1 MASQWTGLA
10 PGERPFRE
18 AAPFYSAYRYRPSE
32 EFVRL
37 LATHLGWS
45 PKDRVLDL
53 GAGPAH
59 VSTLLAPYVREVVAM
74 EPDQAM
80 LDEGRK
86 WAAST
91 GVDNVAFV
99 HGGSEDL
106 ERLRT
111 SLGIF
116 VAVVMSQSFHWMP
129 DQDRVLRSLD
139 GMLDG
144 TRGAVALVGYVNDP
158 DFNRVC
164 VGLDREPW
172 SNAEAILRRYL
183 SEAPK
188 GPSPAGRHDPF
199 PDILRRSSLPRVE
212 LLSYEHDIEVRPSV
226 DAAIGTLYTL
236 GNALTQLGDSR
247 LAFET
252 EVRNLLARAD
262 TTPFCARLVDS
273 ALIARRSMTG

>member
-10 PGERPFRE
+10 PGEHPFRE
-18 AAPFYSAYRYRPSE
+18 AAPFYSTFRYRPSE

-74 EPDQAM
+74 EPDEAM
-80 LDEGRK
+80 LDAGRK
-86 WAAST
+86 WAASR
-91 GVDNVAFV
+91 GADNVAFV

-106 ERLRT
+106 ERLTT
-111 SLGIF
+111 SLGTF

-129 DQDRVLRSLD
+129 DPDRVLRSLD

-144 TRGAVALVGYVNDP
+144 TRGAVALVGYVNEP

-172 SNAEAILRRYL
+172 SDAEAILRRYL
-183 SEAPK
+183 SQASK

-199 PDILRRSSLPRVE
+199 LDILRRSPFPRLE
-212 LLSYEHDIEVRPSV
+212 LLSYEHDIEVQPSV
-226 DAAIGTLYTL
+226 DAALGTLYTL
-236 GNALTQLGDSR
+236 GNALAQLGDSR
-247 LAFET
+247 QAFET
-252 EVRNLLARAD
+252 EVRDALAGAD
-262 TTPFCARLVDS
+262 TTPFRARLVDS
-273 ALIARRSMTG
+273 ALLGRRSTTG

>member
-18 AAPFYSAYRYRPSE
+18 AAPFYSTYRYRPSE
-32 EFVRL
+32 EFIRL

-45 PKDRVLDL
+45 AKDRVLDL

-59 VSTLLAPYVREVVAM
+59 ISTLLAPYVREVVAM
-74 EPDQAM
+74 EPDNAM
-80 LDEGRK
+80 LAEGRK

-91 GVDNVAFV
+91 GVKNVAFV
-99 HGGSEDL
+99 QGGSEDL
-106 ERLRT
+106 ERLKT
-111 SLGIF
+111 SLGTF

-139 GMLDG
+139 EMLDG
-144 TRGAVALVGYVNDP
+144 TRGAVALVGYVNEP

-172 SNAEAILRRYL
+172 STAETILGRYL
-183 SEAPK
+183 SQAPK

-199 PDILRRSSLPRVE
+199 PDILRRSPLPRVE
-212 LLSYEHDIEVRPSV
+212 LLSYEHEIEVRPSV

-247 LAFET
+247 PTFET
-252 EVRNLLARAD
+252 EVRNALADAD
-262 TTPFCARLVDS
+262 TNPFYARLVDS
-273 ALIARRSMTG
+273 ALVGRRSMTG